1 MSEALTRILD
11 DVRQEYLQLM
21 QDSGGL
27 KPYATAEKLCH
38 ERLFIDVDQLAV
50 IIEED
55 PALLAA
61 RAGELILNPKEAE
74 NPAVGVVISANI
86 IAAAMEGLLS
96 LAVEQSWLDVADDG
110 SILVND
116 AEMQCNEYPITA
128 DYSHSSTARENLTR
142 PGQSRLSLIFNEAE
156 EAYLAA
162 LETCARD
169 AYHKALQMSSD
180 YAVFAPDDLAPLI
193 AENPLLLGLR
203 DDGLIDD
210 DIFEGDPPAGLI
222 ISTHLTRML
231 LHQLLEIAVSQGVLG
246 IDEQGHILTPDSTE
260 TPTLH

>member
-1 MSEALTRILD
+1 MSEALTRVLD
-11 DVRQEYLQLM
+11 AVRESYMHLM

-27 KPYATAEKLCH
+27 KPYATAEQLCH
-38 ERLFIDVDQLAV
+38 EQLFIDVDLLAA

-55 PALLAA
+55 PTLLAA
-61 RAGELILNPKEAE
+61 RAGELILNAEEAD
-74 NPAVGVVISANI
+74 NPAVGVIVSANV

-96 LAVEQSWLDVADDG
+96 LAVEHNWLDVADDG
-110 SILVND
+110 SILVD
-116 AEMQCNEYPITA
+116 EAEMQCSEYAITA
-128 DYSHSSTARENLTR
+128 DYSHSITARENLTK

-162 LETCARD
+162 LETCSRD
-169 AYHKALQMSSD
+169 AYHKALQMSSE
-180 YAVFAPDDLAPLI
+180 YAVFAPDDLAPLV

-203 DDGLIDD
+203 DDDLIDD

-246 IDEQGHILTPDSTE
+246 IDEQGHILTPDSE
-260 TPTLH
+260 STPTLH